1 MYIISLLINFHFL
14 TVRQYITLLQTL
26 QTGKLP
32 RVVQGPPDEVRHS
45 LPAVHHPPQHREQP
59 HEFIVLRVVA
69 EPAADEDAVLEVE
82 PEGLEA
88 VVDDDGAVEVAAQ
101 DVQVLDVPRPLG
113 SDVATVAVD
122 PVLDEAP
129 LWVDGV

>member
-101 DVQVLDVPRPLG
+101 DVKVLDVPRPLG

-122 PVLDEAP
+122 PVLDQAP